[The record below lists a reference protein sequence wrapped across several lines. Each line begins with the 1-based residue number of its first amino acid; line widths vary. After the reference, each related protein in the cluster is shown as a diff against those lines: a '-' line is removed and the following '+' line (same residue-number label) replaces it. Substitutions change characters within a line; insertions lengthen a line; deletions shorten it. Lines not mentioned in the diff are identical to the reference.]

1 MTHTP
6 NDVSLRPEAD
16 GVPGNGGA
24 PGGGFGGVGA
34 TLGSGGRLGG
44 GRLGG
49 GRLGGGRLGGG
60 RLGGGRLGG
69 GRLGGGR
76 LGGGRLVGGG
86 GGRLGGRFGGGG
98 RLVVGGKL
106 AGTGVPE
113 TSHTPPSHCASLKH
127 DLPLASAFTTPR
139 DTPVVAIVV
148 IIIETNA
155 VVVARGH

>member
-34 TLGSGGRLGG
+34 TLGGVGRLGG

-49 GRLGGGRLGGG
+49 GRLGGGRLGG
-60 RLGGGRLGG
+60 
-69 GRLGGGR
+69 
-76 LGGGRLVGGG
+76 
-86 GGRLGGRFGGGG
+86 RFGGGG
-98 RLVVGGKL
+98 RL

>member
-34 TLGSGGRLGG
+34 TLGGVGRLGG

-49 GRLGGGRLGGG
+49 GRLG
-60 RLGGGRLGG
+60 
-69 GRLGGGR
+69 
-76 LGGGRLVGGG
+76 GGG

-98 RLVVGGKL
+98 RLVGGGKL

-155 VVVARGH
+155 VVARGH

>member
-49 GRLGGGRLGGG
+49 GRLGGRLGGG
-60 RLGGGRLGG
+60 RLGVG
-69 GRLGGGR
+69 
-76 LGGGRLVGGG
+76 GGGRLVG
-86 GGRLGGRFGGGG
+86 RLGG
-98 RLVVGGKL
+98 GGKL

>member
-34 TLGSGGRLGG
+34 TLGGGGGLGG

-60 RLGGGRLGG
+60 
-69 GRLGGGR
+69 
-76 LGGGRLVGGG
+76 G

-98 RLVVGGKL
+98 RLVGGGKL

>member
-34 TLGSGGRLGG
+34 TLGGVGRLGG

-60 RLGGGRLGG
+60 RL
-69 GRLGGGR
+69 
-76 LGGGRLVGGG
+76 G

>member
-34 TLGSGGRLGG
+34 TLGGGGGLGG

-69 GRLGGGR
+69 GRLGG
-76 LGGGRLVGGG
+76 
-86 GGRLGGRFGGGG
+86 
-98 RLVVGGKL
+98 GGKL

-155 VVVARGH
+155 VVARGH

>member
-34 TLGSGGRLGG
+34 TLGGV
-44 GRLGG
+44 
-49 GRLGGGRLGGG
+49 
-60 RLGGGRLGG
+60 
-69 GRLGGGR
+69 GR
-76 LGGGRLVGGG
+76 LGGGRLVG
-86 GGRLGGRFGGGG
+86 
-98 RLVVGGKL
+98 GGKL

-155 VVVARGH
+155 VVARGH

>member
-34 TLGSGGRLGG
+34 TLGGVGRLGG

-49 GRLGGGRLGGG
+49 GRLGGG
-60 RLGGGRLGG
+60 
-69 GRLGGGR
+69 
-76 LGGGRLVGGG
+76 V
-86 GGRLGGRFGGGG
+86 GGRLGGRFGVGGRLGGGG
-98 RLVVGGKL
+98 RL
-106 AGTGVPE
+106 AGTGAPE

>member
-34 TLGSGGRLGG
+34 TL
-44 GRLGG
+44 
-49 GRLGGGRLGGG
+49 
-60 RLGGGRLGG
+60 
-69 GRLGGGR
+69 
-76 LGGGRLVGGG
+76 GG

>member
-34 TLGSGGRLGG
+34 TLG
-44 GRLGG
+44 
-49 GRLGGGRLGGG
+49 
-60 RLGGGRLGG
+60 
-69 GRLGGGR
+69 
-76 LGGGRLVGGG
+76 GGGRLVGGILGVG
-86 GGRLGGRFGGGG
+86 GI
-98 RLVVGGKL
+98 LVGGGKL

-155 VVVARGH
+155 IVVVARGH